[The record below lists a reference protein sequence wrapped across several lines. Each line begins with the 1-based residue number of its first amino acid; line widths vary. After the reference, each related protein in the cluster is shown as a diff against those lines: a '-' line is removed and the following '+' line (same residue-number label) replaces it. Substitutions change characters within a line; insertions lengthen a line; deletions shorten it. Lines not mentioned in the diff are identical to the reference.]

1 MLTFLALLWTV
12 LVAAQAP
19 SSASATVV
27 SAAEL
32 EATFKRAIANNTV
45 DTMVKTTPILGG
57 NATVAVLHR
66 VRAETSA
73 LIHDYVTEVY
83 QITEGSGTLVTGG
96 TLQEPRESDLTRLGA
111 GISRS
116 GAHIGGTAQRVGP
129 KDVIIVPA
137 GMPHRFSQL
146 DGPISYLVYRFD
158 PASAKK

>member
-32 EATFKRAIANNTV
+32 DATFKRAIANNTV

-73 LIHDYVTEVY
+73 LIHDHVTEVY

-96 TLQEPRESDLTRLGA
+96 TLQDPRESDLTRVGA
-111 GISRS
+111 GLSHS
-116 GAHIGGTAQRVGP
+116 GTHVGGTPQRVGP

-146 DGPISYLVYRFD
+146 DGPISYLVYRFE
-158 PASAKK
+158 PTGAKK

>member
-1 MLTFLALLWTV
+1 MLTSLALLWG
-12 LVAAQAP
+12 LLLAAQGP
-19 SSASATVV
+19 SATSATFVSAS
-27 SAAEL
+27 EL
-32 EATFKRAIANNTV
+32 EATFKQAIATSAV

-73 LIHDYVTEVY
+73 LVHDYVTEIY

-96 TLQEPRESDLTRLGA
+96 SLQNPTETDLTRLGA
-111 GISRS
+111 GLSHS
-116 GAHIGGTAQRVGP
+116 GTHVGGVTQRVTVN
-129 KDVIIVPA
+129 DVIIVPA

-158 PASAKK
+158 PGAARK